1 MVLRGLATPVMVAV
15 LVIVIAVGAI
25 GGYVLISGGGGEGGE
40 EGEGGGP
47 GPQENL
53 PSAHYLNVTHVGGGN
68 GGLCYLGCTTMLAK
82 YYDNNIEFSDV
93 VAYTGSATGF
103 SAGDEEGEYGGP
115 EGEDEEEDEEQNL
128 PTDYNIVP
136 QTAKNLGYIPH
147 IAYAGYPK
155 GFFMIFRQEVGS
167 GNLTELSSKSEL
179 FNRIKELIAS
189 DKPVLTWLD
198 NSSWWDLY
206 FDMQLNV
213 EPLVVTGYDENN
225 VYVHVSTSTGDPAKE
240 NQPIPTEDFLS
251 GWTET
256 ATTPFILYLTEDGD
270 EKTDTEI
277 LTELK
282 TYAENASTN
291 LGNCADGLD
300 NGSIDLGEPGDTQS
314 LSFSFCQYG
323 TLRDNVAVFLSEH
336 GYENVAAKYEN
347 SASRFRYAYE
357 ISDHPETT
365 PSDVADILREVAD
378 LENQAY
384 NLWD

>member
-1 MVLRGLATPVMVAV
+1 MVLRGLATPVTVAV

-25 GGYVLISGGGGEGGE
+25 GGYVPISGGGEGAEEGGEGGE
-40 EGEGGGP
+40 GP

-53 PSAHYLNVTHVGGGN
+53 PSAHYLNVSHVGGGN

-82 YYDNNIEFSDV
+82 YYDASIEFSDV

-103 SAGDEEGEYGGP
+103 AAGEEEDGDGVGPDDDEE
-115 EGEDEEEDEEQNL
+115 EEEDEEQNL
-128 PTDYNIVP
+128 PTSYSIVP
-136 QTAKNLGYIPH
+136 QTTKNLGYIPH

-155 GFFMIFRQEVGS
+155 GFFMSFRQEVGS
-167 GNLTELSSKSEL
+167 SNLTELSSKSEL
-179 FNRIKELIAS
+179 FDRLKELIAS

-213 EPLVVTGYDENN
+213 EPLVVTGYSENN
-225 VYVHVSTSTGDPAKE
+225 VYVHVATSTGDPAKE

-256 ATTPFILYLTEDGD
+256 ATTPFILYLTEGGD

-282 TYAENASTN
+282 THAENASTN
-291 LGNCADGLD
+291 LGTCADGLD
-300 NGSIDLGEPGDTQS
+300 NGSIDLGEPGNTQS
-314 LSFSFCQYG
+314 LSFSFRQYG

-336 GYENVAAKYEN
+336 GYEDVAAKYEN
-347 SASRFRYAYE
+347 STSRFRYAYE

-365 PSDVADILREVAD
+365 PSDVADSSRLGKPS
-378 LENQAY
+378 L
-384 NLWD
+384 

>member
-1 MVLRGLATPVMVAV
+1 MVLRGFATPVMVAV

-25 GGYVLISGGGGEGGE
+25 GGYVLISGGGEGAEE
-40 EGEGGGP
+40 EGEDGGGP

-53 PSAHYLNVTHVGGGN
+53 PSAHYLNVPHVGGGN
-68 GGLCYLGCTTMLAK
+68 GDLCYLGCTTMLAK

-103 SAGDEEGEYGGP
+103 SAGDEE
-115 EGEDEEEDEEQNL
+115 EDEEQNL

-136 QTAKNLGYIPH
+136 QTTKNLGYTPH

-155 GFFMIFRQEVGS
+155 GFFMIFRQEVGFS
-167 GNLTELSSKSEL
+167 NLTELSSKSGL

-198 NSSWWDLY
+198 NSSWWNLY

-225 VYVHVSTSTGDPAKE
+225 VYVHVSTFTGDSARE
-240 NQPIPTEDFLS
+240 NQPIPIEDFLS

-256 ATTPFILYLTEDGD
+256 ETTPFILYLTEDEE
-270 EKTDTEI
+270 EKTDAEI

-291 LGNCADGLD
+291 LGTCADGLD
-300 NGSIDLGEPGDTQS
+300 SGSIDLGEPGNTQS
-314 LSFSFCQYG
+314 LSFSFRQYG

-336 GYENVAAKYEN
+336 GYEDVAANYEN
-347 SASRFRYAYE
+347 SASKFAQAHE

-365 PSDVADILREVAD
+365 PSDVADILREAAD

-384 NLWD
+384 NLWQ